1 MTVNQHEDP
10 PPICPDGQPRTG
22 GGGHGS
28 GVRTGS
34 GWQRRLG
41 WLVVLLAAAW
51 GGSWW
56 WGFPPF
62 TVVES
67 REKAGE
73 GGQWGRGKGD
83 GRNKGA
89 NQPVPVITGLVTAGP
104 VRLQLESLGTVIPAR
119 WVMVRTRVDGQLMQ
133 VAFREGETVEA
144 GQLLAQID
152 PRPFQ
157 IQLDQ
162 ARGQLARDKALLDN
176 ARSDAA
182 RYQTLLK
189 QDSISRQQAETQQ
202 ALVRQYEGTVLADQA
217 QVDNA
222 ALQLS
227 YTRITAPMAG
237 VTGLRQVDPGNMIR
251 QNDAGGLVAV
261 AQVRPIQVLFTLPED
276 ALPQLL
282 AHWQQGGTLPVE
294 LYDRERRNRLAEGRL
309 LTLDNQIDT
318 TTGTVK
324 LKAEFDNVDGKLFP
338 NQFVNV
344 ALILE
349 NRPAAL
355 LIPSAALQ
363 RGRKGTHVYLVRE
376 DQTVVLQPV
385 KVGLVQGES
394 IAIDEGLK
402 EGDKVVVEGVD
413 KLRDGSRIQEVTR
426 ETTGGKKDREGSKGK
441 EGKEGRT
448 DAAGAER
455 PDRDRPTGS
464 GAGDKKER
472 TVGE

>member
-1 MTVNQHEDP
+1 MTLDSHEGEQSTEVGKP
-10 PPICPDGQPRTG
+10 LHSPGN
-22 GGGHGS
+22 GS
-28 GVRTGS
+28 VVGRPS
-34 GWQRRLG
+34 GWMRRLG
-41 WLVVLLAAAW
+41 WLAVVLALAW
-51 GGSWW
+51 GGARW
-56 WGFPPF
+56 WGIGPYAAGKP
-62 TVVES
+62 
-67 REKAGE
+67 EKGAEGSPWGKGKE
-73 GGQWGRGKGD
+73 GGS
-83 GRNKGA
+83 NKWA
-89 NQPVPVITGLVTAGP
+89 NQPVPVMTGLATPGA
-104 VRLQLESLGTVIPAR
+104 VRLQLEALGTVIPTR

-144 GQLLAQID
+144 DQLLAQID

-162 ARGQLARDKALLDN
+162 ARGQLVRDQALLDN

-189 QDSISRQQAETQQ
+189 QDSISRQQADTQQ
-202 ALVRQYEGTVLADQA
+202 ALVRQYQGAVVVDQA

-227 YTRITAPMAG
+227 YTHITAPMAG

-251 QNDAGGLVAV
+251 QADPGGLVAI

-282 AHWQQGGTLPVE
+282 AHWKQGETLPVE
-294 LYDRERRNRLAEGRL
+294 LYDRERKNRLAEGKL

-324 LKAEFDNVDGKLFP
+324 LKAEFENADRKLFP

-344 ALILE
+344 TVVLE

-363 RGRKGTHVYLVRE
+363 RGRKGTHVYRVQA
-376 DQTVVLQPV
+376 DQTVVPQPV
-385 KVGLVQGES
+385 KIGPVQGEWT
-394 IAIDEGLK
+394 AIEEGLQ
-402 EGDKVVVEGVD
+402 EGDKVVVEGID
-413 KLRDGSRIQEVTR
+413 KLKDGSKIQEITQ
-426 ETTGGKKDREGSKGK
+426 ESSGGKKGREAAAGPGDKGK
-441 EGKEGRT
+441 GG
-448 DAAGAER
+448 
-455 PDRDRPTGS
+455 PTGKGS
-464 GAGDKKER
+464 GDKKER
-472 TVGE
+472 AVGE